1 MSIGYERAAKEIIP
15 AIRSAIA
22 KELKNK
28 YKIKEEEIAKYLGI
42 AQAAVSKYISGKYS
56 KKVSEI
62 EEMLDKK
69 MIEHYA
75 GRIFK
80 NEEGSVDACVC
91 TICNKMNPF
100 DCRFSKAENL
110 EMK

>member
-1 MSIGYERAAKEIIP
+1 MSNEYERAAKEVIP

-56 KKVSEI
+56 KKVLAI

-69 MIEHYA
+69 MIENYA

-80 NEEGSVDACVC
+80 KEEGSVDMCLC

-100 DCRFSKAENL
+100 GCRFSKAENL